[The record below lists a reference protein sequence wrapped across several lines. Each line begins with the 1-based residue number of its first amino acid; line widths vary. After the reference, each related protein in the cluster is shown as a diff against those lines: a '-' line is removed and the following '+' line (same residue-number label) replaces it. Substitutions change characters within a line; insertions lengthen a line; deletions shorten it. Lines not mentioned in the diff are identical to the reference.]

1 MLFSLLYRMYTL
13 NVNLK
18 EMYVDDLIYST
29 FIKRYGGRKMK
40 IIELPIEFEFN
51 GKKQCIYP
59 SLIILHNEL
68 TLVDTGY
75 TNFTFN

>member
-29 FIKRYGGRKMK
+29 FIKRYGG
-40 IIELPIEFEFN
+40 
-51 GKKQCIYP
+51 
-59 SLIILHNEL
+59 
-68 TLVDTGY
+68 
-75 TNFTFN
+75 